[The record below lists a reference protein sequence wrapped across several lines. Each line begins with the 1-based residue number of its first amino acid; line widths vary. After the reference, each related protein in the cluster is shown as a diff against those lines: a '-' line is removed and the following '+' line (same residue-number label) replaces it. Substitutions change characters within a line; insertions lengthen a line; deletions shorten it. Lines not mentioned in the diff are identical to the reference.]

1 MKNPAEDTLEEVLR
15 AYNEARS
22 EAQKAHAESFDKI
35 IKAFDYY
42 AGDHFTDEER
52 QELLDSGRP
61 PIETNLCKKP
71 VDAVVGYFAQN
82 LGDIKAFPVEGAD
95 SAHAEVL
102 SQALKWNMVQ
112 MGGRYRVLQAVQ
124 SATICGLGFISA
136 YIDYTDDIVDGN
148 IKYKAIN
155 PRSVFIDPG
164 TTEPDLSDSS
174 YLIYRTFIDKGV
186 LVAEFKDY
194 ADEIASMVSSRDDA
208 ILADTRP
215 DELREESPLMVDE
228 YWYRSYREMAA
239 YYVEGMADYVV
250 VDYSESERRMELEAN
265 SSARL
270 ITTKTVPIIRRAV
283 IIEGKLV
290 VSDDDAPDSL
300 KYFPIIPF
308 FFTYVPEA
316 EGWENKFQGVVRG
329 LVAHNDEV
337 NKLHSQ
343 IISVALQQPLSGH
356 YVEENSIVD
365 EEEYKAASGPAK
377 IIRYRGAKPEPI
389 RGEFGA
395 LQAILQIDAIARGN
409 IRESG
414 PNPDFLGNIDGGS
427 GPSAPGV
434 TVEARRQAALVSM
447 QTGFENFSQALRVLG
462 RVTVDMMLQNW
473 STEKFDKV
481 CDIEIPED
489 FDSIRESSVFDCIID
504 EAPAQKTYMFAI
516 FNQLIELV
524 RLGIPVQV
532 MMPSLIKY
540 SGIPPAEQEQILGG
554 LQQMMTQ
561 PPGEIQPEE

>member
-228 YWYRSYREMAA
+228 YWY
-239 YYVEGMADYVV
+239 
-250 VDYSESERRMELEAN
+250 L
-265 SSARL
+265 
-270 ITTKTVPIIRRAV
+270 
-283 IIEGKLV
+283 
-290 VSDDDAPDSL
+290 
-300 KYFPIIPF
+300 
-308 FFTYVPEA
+308 
-316 EGWENKFQGVVRG
+316 
-329 LVAHNDEV
+329 
-337 NKLHSQ
+337 
-343 IISVALQQPLSGH
+343 
-356 YVEENSIVD
+356 
-365 EEEYKAASGPAK
+365 
-377 IIRYRGAKPEPI
+377 
-389 RGEFGA
+389 
-395 LQAILQIDAIARGN
+395 
-409 IRESG
+409 
-414 PNPDFLGNIDGGS
+414 
-427 GPSAPGV
+427 
-434 TVEARRQAALVSM
+434 
-447 QTGFENFSQALRVLG
+447 
-462 RVTVDMMLQNW
+462 
-473 STEKFDKV
+473 
-481 CDIEIPED
+481 
-489 FDSIRESSVFDCIID
+489 
-504 EAPAQKTYMFAI
+504 
-516 FNQLIELV
+516 
-524 RLGIPVQV
+524 
-532 MMPSLIKY
+532 SLIH
-540 SGIPPAEQEQILGG
+540 I
-554 LQQMMTQ
+554 
-561 PPGEIQPEE
+561 